1 MRLPVFKRVDRLV
14 AMAVLGSVAL
24 TWAVLV
30 GLDAFRTFVGELD
43 EVGQGNYTLTR
54 AAIYVL
60 LTVPRRFYEMFGY
73 AALIGGLLGLGGL
86 AASGELTALRA
97 AGLSRLRICA
107 SVALALGALTAGVA
121 VLGETVGPWGEHRA
135 QALALA
141 ARSDDVALAS
151 GVLWAREGQTVIGA
165 RHGRQNAGGI
175 ALDGVRVFEFD
186 AEGRLLSLAVAA
198 QAVHGASGWV
208 LRDVRRTVFGED
220 SASSTHAG
228 EMRWA
233 SALDPGLLAS
243 SIVKP
248 QYLGLG
254 DLGQN
259 IAALERSGQDAS
271 GFRQQFWA
279 RLLYPVDVLVLVFCA
294 LPFAFGALRSGGL
307 AKRLFL
313 GIVLALGFY
322 FLQRAVVS
330 LGVVFDVHPALANL
344 APPLL
349 LVAGASL
356 WFRRHA

>member
-14 AMAVLGSVAL
+14 AMAVLGTVAL
-24 TWAVLV
+24 TWGVLV

-198 QAVHGASGWV
+198 QAVHGAGGWV

-349 LVAGASL
+349 LVAAASL